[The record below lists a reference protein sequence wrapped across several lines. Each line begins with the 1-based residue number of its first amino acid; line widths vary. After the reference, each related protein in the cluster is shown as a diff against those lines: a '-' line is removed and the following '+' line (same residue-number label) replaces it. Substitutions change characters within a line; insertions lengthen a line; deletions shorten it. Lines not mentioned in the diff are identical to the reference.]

1 MGELREAFCEAV
13 KLYCENDWSPAV
25 PELPEVTI
33 GKKHYPIRAVFE
45 LATELGDAL
54 PDDKLFRDLDYCMRG
69 VENRDLRE
77 RLGKDQTYATCRQL
91 YARTA
96 EPSRMQVSATGKSPQ
111 LVRVDGSPPGEHVEV
126 AVRMV
131 RYAAGEL

>member
-45 LATELGDAL
+45 FATELGDAL
-54 PDDKLFRDLDYCMRG
+54 PDDKLFRDLDYCMRR
-69 VENRDLRE
+69 VENRDLGK
-77 RLGKDQTYATCRQL
+77 RLGKDQTYATAASCMLELLNRRECKYQQQ
-91 YARTA
+91 
-96 EPSRMQVSATGKSPQ
+96 ESRPNW
-111 LVRVDGSPPGEHVEV
+111 
-126 AVRMV
+126 
-131 RYAAGEL
+131 